1 MAGIRSILLSAEIRG
16 CLMAALKDRHCIP
29 KEKIAGSFPPFPD
42 PATIDGMNTVNTFT
56 PSHFAGY
63 LLASVFHDLMV

>member
-1 MAGIRSILLSAEIRG
+1 MAKLQ
-16 CLMAALKDRHCIP
+16 DTHCIP
-29 KEKIAGSFPPFPD
+29 KEKIAGSFPPFSD

-63 LLASVFHDLMV
+63 LLAFVSHDLMV